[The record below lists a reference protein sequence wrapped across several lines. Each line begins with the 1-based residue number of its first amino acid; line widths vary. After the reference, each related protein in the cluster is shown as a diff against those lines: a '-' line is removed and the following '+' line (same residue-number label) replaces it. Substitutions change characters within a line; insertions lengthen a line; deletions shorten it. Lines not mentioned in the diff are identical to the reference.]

1 MFKLAVEVIKL
12 KHQEMGFK
20 LVEVILGCKVDW
32 QVEFVLDL
40 NHIVQI

>member
-12 KHQEMGFK
+12 EHQEVGLK